1 MWVEFLLACI
11 VLAGIV
17 YVPGCLFLKSF
28 RSDWLTSIVCA
39 PVFTIP
45 VYSMLGVVYAQIG
58 VAASMATLVVPLVVL
73 EVVIFGCS
81 LARGTVRF
89 AASLRAGQQRRPI
102 TRSAWFGLFCY
113 VLVAAILAFF
123 YYVQTLDGAW
133 SFAQD
138 SDNSWLLALIQSF
151 SQSGNASMLD
161 ATLYHDLEGLGLTTL
176 VPVTGSFYP
185 AAWHIL
191 AALDVMALQV
201 PVSLAANA
209 VNCLFIILVFPSS
222 MFLFLRTLF
231 EKHSW
236 LLVCLGSIICLG
248 FVAFPWGML
257 LSVSGPLFPNLA
269 GFSLVPL
276 CCTFFIRLCRGG
288 SRRRMAMLAI
298 LLVFGLMAL
307 VVLHANAAFTTA
319 LILIPFC
326 VYQIFLRIMNSG
338 LRSSI
343 KPWYAVA
350 GCLAFLVGVAV
361 IWYLL
366 YTTPYL
372 QSTVHY
378 NWASYASIRQEL
390 VNIVTL
396 GFRVPAAQIS
406 LAILVFIGVLYT
418 LYERRY
424 LWLTVSYAVICAF
437 CFVGATTDGAL
448 KSFLT
453 GFWYTD
459 PYRLAAMAALIGL
472 PLATLGLYILLQA
485 VKKIS
490 TRMVAPEKSKSLI
503 TILSVALVIGFI
515 AVNYYPSYT
524 LPGRGNVVTAFGDYE
539 TCNILA
545 NLQDRDNLYD
555 REEAAFAGKV
565 KDVVDPAYCIYNN
578 ADDGSPFAYAF
589 EGLNLCYRRSAAQ
602 LLDGGE
608 SVQSELLRNRIDD
621 LASDD
626 EVQKV
631 IKDANIRYILI
642 LDLGGEI
649 TDERCFYGYY
659 TPSKWTGINN
669 IDDET
674 PGLKTLL
681 AEGDMRLYEILPVN

>member
-1 MWVEFLLACI
+1 M
-11 VLAGIV
+11 
-17 YVPGCLFLKSF
+17 P
-28 RSDWLTSIVCA
+28 
-39 PVFTIP
+39 
-45 VYSMLGVVYAQIG
+45 
-58 VAASMATLVVPLVVL
+58 
-73 EVVIFGCS
+73 
-81 LARGTVRF
+81 
-89 AASLRAGQQRRPI
+89 
-102 TRSAWFGLFCY
+102 
-113 VLVAAILAFF
+113 
-123 YYVQTLDGAW
+123 
-133 SFAQD
+133 
-138 SDNSWLLALIQSF
+138 
-151 SQSGNASMLD
+151 
-161 ATLYHDLEGLGLTTL
+161 
-176 VPVTGSFYP
+176 
-185 AAWHIL
+185 
-191 AALDVMALQV
+191 
-201 PVSLAANA
+201 
-209 VNCLFIILVFPSS
+209 
-222 MFLFLRTLF
+222 
-231 EKHSW
+231 
-236 LLVCLGSIICLG
+236 
-248 FVAFPWGML
+248 
-257 LSVSGPLFPNLA
+257 
-269 GFSLVPL
+269 
-276 CCTFFIRLCRGG
+276 
-288 SRRRMAMLAI
+288 
-298 LLVFGLMAL
+298 
-307 VVLHANAAFTTA
+307 
-319 LILIPFC
+319 
-326 VYQIFLRIMNSG
+326 RI
-338 LRSSI
+338 
-343 KPWYAVA
+343 
-350 GCLAFLVGVAV
+350 LVGVAV

-459 PYRLAAMAALIGL
+459 PYRLAAMAALIGI

>member
-1 MWVEFLLACI
+1 MWSEFFLTFI
-11 VLAGIV
+11 VSAAVL
-17 YVPGCLFLKSF
+17 YVPGCLFLRSF
-28 RSDWLTSIVCA
+28 RSDWLTSVVCA

-45 VYSMLGVVYAQIG
+45 AYSLLGVVYAQIG
-58 VAASMATLVVPLVVL
+58 VPASMMTLVAPLVVL
-73 EVVIFGCS
+73 EAVVYGFS
-81 LARGTVRF
+81 FARGKKKIGTSNRVEWPKGSF
-89 AASLRAGQQRRPI
+89 I
-102 TRSAWFGLFCY
+102 RSAWFGLLCY
-113 VLVAAILAFF
+113 VLFAAILTFF

-138 SDNSWLLALIQSF
+138 SDNSWHLALIRSF
-151 SQSGNASMLD
+151 SQSGNMSMLD

-176 VPVTGSFYP
+176 VPVSGSFYP

-191 AALDVMALQV
+191 AALDTITLQV

-209 VNCLFIILVFPSS
+209 VNCLFLILVFPSS
-222 MFLFLRTLF
+222 MFLFLRALF

-236 LLVCLGSIICLG
+236 LLVCLGSVICLG

-257 LSVSGPLFPNLA
+257 LSVSGPLFPNFA

-276 CCTFFIRLCRGG
+276 CCTFFLGLCKGG
-288 SRRRMAMLAI
+288 SRGRVAMLVV
-298 LLVFGLMAL
+298 LLVFGLAAST
-307 VVLHANAAFTTA
+307 VLHPNAAFATA

-326 VYQIFLRIMNSG
+326 AYQIILRIMNSG
-338 LRSSI
+338 LRPSA
-343 KPWYAVA
+343 KPWFAAA
-350 GCLAFLVGVAV
+350 GCLAFLAGVAV

-366 YTTPYL
+366 YTMPFL

-378 NWASYASIRQEL
+378 NWMSYASIRQEL
-390 VNIVTL
+390 VNIITL
-396 GFRVPAAQIS
+396 GFRVPAAQLS
-406 LAILVFIGVLYT
+406 LAVLVLVGVLYT

-459 PYRLAAMAALIGL
+459 PYRLAAMAALVGI
-472 PLATLGLYILLQA
+472 PLATLGLYVLLRI
-485 VKKIS
+485 VKKIA
-490 TRMVAPEKSKSLI
+490 MGIAAPGKDGNLTS
-503 TILSVALVIGFI
+503 ILSVALVLGFV

-524 LPGRGNVVTAFGDYE
+524 LPGRGEVVTAFGDYE

-555 REEAAFAGKV
+555 QEEAAFVEKV

-578 ADDGSPFAYAF
+578 ADDGSPFAYAL
-589 EGLNLCYRRSAAQ
+589 EDLNLCYRRSAAQ

-608 SVQSELLRNRIDD
+608 SAQSELLRNHIDD
-621 LASDD
+621 LAYDD
-626 EVQKV
+626 EVQEA
-631 IKDANIRYILI
+631 IEGANIKYILV

-659 TPSKWTGINN
+659 TPSKWMGINN

-681 AEGDMRLYEILPVN
+681 AEGDMRLYEILSVD